1 MSTIE
6 KPVLTS
12 PVTTPAPISAAQQEH
27 APAPPPTPK
36 WQKYGTPVLVILL
49 AAAVVTTIMW
59 NWNAWEGGRID
70 QVTDDAYVRG
80 DLTPLSTK
88 VAGIV
93 KDVKISDFQQVHKG
107 DLLIELKDDDYIA
120 QVVQATAGV
129 EAANAA
135 SRSSKMPESR
145 GLSQELTRQML
156 TSHRHRVQKRLFK
169 PM

>member
-1 MSTIE
+1 MAAMT
-6 KPVLTS
+6 PGPS
-12 PVTTPAPISAAQQEH
+12 PTATASAPSHTTVPERPPAPAAKSKWLSYL
-27 APAPPPTPK
+27 TPIL
-36 WQKYGTPVLVILL
+36 VLLL
-49 AAAVVTTIMW
+49 AAALIITLTR

-129 EAANAA
+129 EAPNAA
-135 SRSSKMPESR
+135 IVNNRR
-145 GLSQELTRQML
+145 QQELQDARIT
-156 TSHRHRVQKRLFK
+156 
-169 PM
+169 